1 MLGFA
6 GAGLLF
12 YIFIIFIFIVVNYFI
27 SKKMESIA
35 EDKGYTNSHAF
46 VLCFFL
52 GIAGYLYVIA
62 LPDLVAREQMKKL
75 LLLTEQRNSANNG

>member
-6 GAGLLF
+6 GLGFLF
-12 YIFIIFIFIVVNYFI
+12 YLFIIVILIIVNYFV

-35 EDKGYTNSHAF
+35 EDKGYTNSPAF

-62 LPDLVAREQMKKL
+62 MPDLVAREQMKKL